1 MQSHYV
7 QIDRNSILAFADL
20 YVSVFNAA
28 PWNDG
33 WSLEAV
39 RERFHSFSEYPSFF
53 GLGHVENALPAA
65 LAFGWSE
72 RWVNGW
78 HFHLK
83 EMCVA
88 PNAQRRGLGGKLI
101 AELEQHLLRQGI
113 SRVFLET
120 GHSAPARTF
129 YERHG
134 YKQLSLVSLA
144 KAIEA

>member
-1 MQSHYV
+1 MWSQHPEANIGSPTGAALVDGYTQFVVDVDPRHGG
-7 QIDRNSILAFADL
+7 DKTLADL
-20 YVSVFNAA
+20 ETKHG
-28 PWNDG
+28 P
-33 WSLEAV
+33 
-39 RERFHSFSEYPSFF
+39 
-53 GLGHVENALPAA
+53 LPETRKTRT
-65 LAFGWSE
+65 GS
-72 RWVNGW
+72 NPPGW

-101 AELEQHLLRQGI
+101 AELEQYLLRQGI